1 MTSLFRRSWGTL
13 IALGVLAVVFGLVAS
28 IWPIETTAVLVTLWG
43 VYALVDGVMA
53 LMLAF
58 SEAGRSAR
66 GWLIFVGAIGVVAG
80 LLAIFRPFSSA
91 AALAWILGIWL
102 ITRGVLE
109 VISAFGD
116 RENTSRWLAVLS
128 GLLCWSRAASSSR
141 DRARRHSRSAFGWA
155 SSRSPGASSSSAA
168 VSRCAARSR
177 IWSSRGRR
185 PREEARI
192 HDPAP
197 CGQCSRAC

>member
-109 VISAFGD
+109 SDLGLRRSGEHLPLARRSQRTALLVAGGILVARPGAAA
-116 RENTSRWLAVLS
+116 LAVSVWL
-128 GLLCWSRAASSSR
+128 GILAIAWGILLLGGGFAL
-141 DRARRHSRSAFGWA
+141 RRSIKDLEQQG
-155 SSRSPGASSSSAA
+155 SPTA
-168 VSRCAARSR
+168 
-177 IWSSRGRR
+177 
-185 PREEARI
+185 
-192 HDPAP
+192 
-197 CGQCSRAC
+197 